1 MRYLSAAIIFFVLL
15 ASPAGAQSR
24 YQNWAWCEG
33 GDPILSIKGCTAL
46 IQSFTET
53 RNNLAI
59 AHSNRGITYSDK
71 GNFDRAI
78 ADYEQALKLNPDLAP
93 VLNSLAWDLAT
104 MPSADRRDGSRAVQ
118 FAERAIALN
127 DREPGFFDSA
137 AAAYAETGRFADAVR
152 AQKKGI
158 ELLRQVDGIPAE
170 VIADFESRLRLYKND
185 RPFHR
190 SN

>member
-1 MRYLSAAIIFFVLL
+1 MRYLFAALIVFVLL
-15 ASPAGAQSR
+15 ANPAGAQSR
-24 YQNWAWCEG
+24 DQNWAWCEG

-46 IQSFTET
+46 IQSITET

-78 ADYEQALKLNPDLAP
+78 ADYEQALKLNPDLAAA
-93 VLNSLAWDLAT
+93 LNSLAWDLAT
-104 MPSADRRDGSRAVQ
+104 MPSADRRDGTRAVQ
-118 FAERAIALN
+118 FAERALALN
-127 DREPGFFDSA
+127 GREPGFFDSA

-152 AQKKGI
+152 AQKKSI

-170 VIADFESRLRLYKND
+170 VIEDFESRLRLYKND

-190 SN
+190 SR